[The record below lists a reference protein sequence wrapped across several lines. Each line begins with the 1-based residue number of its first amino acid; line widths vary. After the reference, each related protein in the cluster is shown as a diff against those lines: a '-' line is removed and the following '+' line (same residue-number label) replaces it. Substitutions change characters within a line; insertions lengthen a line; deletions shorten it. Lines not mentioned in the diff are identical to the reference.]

1 MIIVTI
7 HNHRQ
12 PRTTTHKNLSAS
24 HIHLHHHSTSNN
36 LYVIT
41 TTHGKEKKIKPSPT
55 LLQPPTQPTTTT
67 TTTTKPPPTQ
77 PTNRHFN
84 HKPRSQPNPQK
95 KKSNT
100 KKPMPRRTKNTS
112 QKKKN
117 KNISETHKPSNPKP
131 MNTYRRINP
140 VSMLPTLSTSSPC
153 FSFRLRF
160 DLIALPVHLSFSLGL
175 LAWVG
180 ELGRRKGWVGA

>member
-95 KKSNT
+95 KKKNQT
-100 KKPMPRRTKNTS
+100 PKNPCEEEPKTLEKKMY
-112 QKKKN
+112 
-117 KNISETHKPSNPKP
+117 IYIYIGNPQ
-131 MNTYRRINP
+131 TQ
-140 VSMLPTLSTSSPC
+140 
-153 FSFRLRF
+153 
-160 DLIALPVHLSFSLGL
+160 
-175 LAWVG
+175 
-180 ELGRRKGWVGA
+180 